1 MILNFSKL
9 PTLDVFLK
17 KLVIIPYAGVI
28 NYLIVAAASK
38 YIDKYVSVAYDKK
51 KSKMKNIFNLSK
63 IVGVMVIIYYIIRN
77 FMEII
82 PYPFHDPPNF
92 DVYRVKAISG
102 TIVTAFAYL
111 TYLGDDLI
119 SYKKLFDDIFP

>member
-17 KLVIIPYAGVI
+17 KLFIIPYAGVI

>member
-1 MILNFSKL
+1 MFLNLTKL
-9 PTLDVFLK
+9 PTIDIFLK
-17 KLVIIPYAGVI
+17 KLVIIPYAAVI

-38 YIDKYVSVAYDKK
+38 YIDKYVSTAYDKK
-51 KSKMKNIFNLSK
+51 KSKIKNIFNLSK

-92 DVYRVKAISG
+92 DVYKVKAISG
-102 TIVTAFAYL
+102 TIITAFAYL

-119 SYKKLFDDIFP
+119 SYKQLFDDIFP